1 MYNLGNTCY
10 MNAILQCLLH
20 TEDLKNYLDQNEKD
34 LKDYRKTSNYF

>member
-20 TEDLKNYLDQNEKD
+20 TEDLVTYFVVNEKEI
-34 LKDYRKTSNYF
+34 KENRKG